1 MKHKI
6 IFATGNRDKLRE
18 IREILGELGHDI
30 LSMKEAGF
38 EGDIVEDGTTF
49 GENAEIKARTVWEK
63 TGDIV
68 LADDSGLVID
78 CLGGEPGIYSAR
90 YMEGHPYSER
100 NQVLIRRVNETGG
113 KDRSARFVCNIAAVL
128 PDGTVEHAEA
138 TYEGIV
144 ADAPAGENGFGYDPI
159 LYLPELGRTSAELS
173 EEEKNA
179 ISHRGKALRAMREIL
194 KNRLEEFR
202 R

>member
-18 IREILGELGHDI
+18 IREILGDLGHDI
-30 LSMKEAGF
+30 LSMEEAGF

-100 NQVLIRRVNETGG
+100 NKVLI
-113 KDRSARFVCNIAAVL
+113 
-128 PDGTVEHAEA
+128 
-138 TYEGIV
+138 
-144 ADAPAGENGFGYDPI
+144 
-159 LYLPELGRTSAELS
+159 
-173 EEEKNA
+173 
-179 ISHRGKALRAMREIL
+179 
-194 KNRLEEFR
+194 
-202 R
+202 